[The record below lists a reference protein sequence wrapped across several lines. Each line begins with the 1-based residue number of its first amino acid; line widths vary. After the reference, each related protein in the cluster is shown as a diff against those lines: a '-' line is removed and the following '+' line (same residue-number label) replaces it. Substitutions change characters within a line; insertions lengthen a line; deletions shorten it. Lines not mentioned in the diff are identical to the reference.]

1 MKNKYKIKF
10 DNFFLNKMIGA
21 AILGLLGFGATGIMK
36 GSIAAA
42 IQSYLGSVSSG
53 SLFAALTSAAMTPWE
68 GKNKN
73 KYFFIW

>member
-1 MKNKYKIKF
+1 
-10 DNFFLNKMIGA
+10 MIGA

-73 KYFFIW
+73 KCFFIW